1 MSSLRRLLD
10 LDRFSADEAGGSAA
24 ELVLIM
30 IPLIALTLGTINLA
44 MMIYTV
50 ANLHYATQEAARC
63 ATVRPTLCPSGTGAN
78 ATTFTTQALKNYG
91 GLTASPTFTLVVEP
105 STATVCPLGN
115 YVTAT
120 ATYHFVTGFTTT
132 AIPLTANACYPL
144 P

>member
-1 MSSLRRLLD
+1 MARFRKFPD
-10 LDRFSADEAGGSAA
+10 LGRFGSDERGGSAA

-30 IPLIALTLGTINLA
+30 IPLIGLTLGTINLA

-63 ATVRPTLCPSGTGAN
+63 ATVRPTVCADSTTL
-78 ATTFTTQALKNYG
+78 ATYALKNYA

-105 STATVCPLGN
+105 KTATVCPNGN

-120 ATYHFVTGFTTT
+120 ANYHFVTGFTTT
-132 AIPLTANACYPL
+132 TIPLTANACYPL

>member
-63 ATVRPTLCPSGTGAN
+63 ATVKPTVCADS
-78 ATTFTTQALKNYG
+78 TTLTTYALKNYG

-105 STATVCPLGN
+105 KTAAVCPNGN

-120 ATYHFVTGFTTT
+120 ANYHFVTGFTTT
-132 AIPLTANACYPL
+132 TIPITANACYPL

>member
-1 MSSLRRLLD
+1 MVGIRKLRELG
-10 LDRFSADEAGGSAA
+10 RFGSDETGGSAA

-63 ATVRPTLCPSGTGAN
+63 ATVRPTVCAD
-78 ATTFTTQALKNYG
+78 TTTLTTYALKNYG
-91 GLTASPTFTLVVEP
+91 GLTAAPAFTLTVEP
-105 STATVCPLGN
+105 KTATVCPNGN
-115 YVTAT
+115 YVTGT
-120 ATYHFVTGFTTT
+120 ATYNFVTGFTTT

-144 P
+144 A

>member
-1 MSSLRRLLD
+1 MARSRSRQALRRF
-10 LDRFSADEAGGSAA
+10 RRDEAGGSAA

-30 IPLIALTLGTINLA
+30 IPLIGLTLGTINLA

-50 ANLHYATQEAARC
+50 ASLHYATEEAARC

-78 ATTFTTQALKNYG
+78 ATTFRTQALTNYA
-91 GLTASPTFTLVVEP
+91 GLTASPTFTLTVQP
-105 STATVCPLGN
+105 KTATVCPLGN

-120 ATYHFVTGFTTT
+120 ANYHFVTGFTTT
-132 AIPLTANACYPL
+132 TIPLTANACYSL

>member
-1 MSSLRRLLD
+1 MSGLRRLLD
-10 LDRFSADEAGGSAA
+10 LGRFGSDERGGSAA

-50 ANLHYATQEAARC
+50 ANLHYATEEAARC
-63 ATVRPTLCPSGTGAN
+63 ATVRPGVCADSTTLTAY
-78 ATTFTTQALKNYG
+78 ALKNYG
-91 GLTASPTFTLVVEP
+91 GLTAAPTFTLVAEP
-105 STATVCPLGN
+105 KTATVCPLGN

-132 AIPLTANACYPL
+132 PITLTANACHL
-144 P
+144 LG

>member
-1 MSSLRRLLD
+1 MVGIRKLRELG
-10 LDRFSADEAGGSAA
+10 RFGSDETGGSAA

-63 ATVRPTLCPSGTGAN
+63 ATVRN
-78 ATTFTTQALKNYG
+78 TTVCKDQSSLQAYALTNYG
-91 GLTASPTFTLVVEP
+91 GLTASPTFTLIVEP
-105 STATVCPLGN
+105 KTATVCPNGN
-115 YVTAT
+115 YVTGT
-120 ATYHFVTGFTTT
+120 ATYNFVTGFTTT

-144 P
+144 A

>member
-63 ATVRPTLCPSGTGAN
+63 ATVKPTVCADS
-78 ATTFTTQALKNYG
+78 TTLTTYALKNYG

-105 STATVCPLGN
+105 KTATVCPNGN

-120 ATYHFVTGFTTT
+120 ANYHFVTGFTTT
-132 AIPLTANACYPL
+132 TIPITANACYPL

>member
-1 MSSLRRLLD
+1 MAGLRKFLD
-10 LDRFSADEAGGSAA
+10 LGRFGSDEAGGSAA

-30 IPLIALTLGTINLA
+30 IPLVALTLGTINLA

-50 ANLHYATQEAARC
+50 ASLHYATEEAARC
-63 ATVRPTLCPSGTGAN
+63 ATVRPTVCADT
-78 ATTFTTQALKNYG
+78 ATLTTYALTNYG
-91 GLTASPTFTLVVEP
+91 GLTAAPTFNLTVEP
-105 STATVCPLGN
+105 KIATVCPNGN

-120 ATYHFVTGFTTT
+120 ATYNFVTGLTTT